1 MLMVQQVFE
10 VIERIA
16 NLAAGEFKAPE
27 GEGLRAVHFAILGYL
42 QRCNVFSDTPSAV
55 AAYLG
60 HTKGTVSQSI
70 RVLERRGYIKKSQ
83 DADDRRIQHL
93 AVTAKGLRLSE
104 RSGWPPLLRDAE
116 RVLGSGGLARTQAAN
131 ERLLAAILQARGYKT
146 FGVCRTCR
154 YFKKAAHAT
163 YNCSLLGVA
172 LEPEQIERICH
183 EHQYPPAAK

>member
-1 MLMVQQVFE
+1 MSDSVFA

-42 QRCNVFSDTPSAV
+42 QRCNAFSDTPSAV

-70 RVLERRGYIKKSQ
+70 RVLERRGYINKIQ
-83 DADDRRIQHL
+83 DAKDRRIQHL

-116 RVLGSGGLARTQAAN
+116 RVLGQDGLAQTQAAN

-154 YFKKAAHAT
+154 YFKTLGAST
-163 YNCSLLGVA
+163 YACSLLGVA
-172 LEPEQIERICH
+172 LEAKQINRICH
-183 EHQYPPAAK
+183 EHQYPPSV